1 MKKKIIWITRTAV
14 VLALLVTVQTLTK
27 PFGQLVTGSCVNL
40 VLALCVLLAG
50 LPCGLTVALV
60 SPVLAFLLGI
70 APQLLTVPAIMAGN
84 SAYVLLLYG
93 LADRSGKRL
102 WRQVVAWLVSAV
114 GKFAVLYGVVAGLI
128 CGVLAQQLLA
138 SGALKPAMLQV
149 LPVTFGTAQLF
160 TAMIGGAVAQ
170 IVFPLLRKAI
180 RR

>member
-1 MKKKIIWITRTAV
+1 MKQKILWITRTAV
-14 VLALLVTVQTLTK
+14 VLALLVTVQALMK
-27 PFGQLVTGSCVNL
+27 PFGQLATGSCVNL

-102 WRQVVAWLVSAV
+102 WRQIVAWFVSAV
-114 GKFAVLYGVVAGLI
+114 AKFAVLYGIVAGLI
-128 CGVLAQQLLA
+128 CGVFAQELLA
-138 SGALKPAMLQV
+138 AGALKPAMLQL
-149 LPVTFGTAQLF
+149 LPATFGVAQLI
-160 TAMIGGAVAQ
+160 TALIGGAVAQ
-170 IVFPLLRKAI
+170 TILPVLRKAI